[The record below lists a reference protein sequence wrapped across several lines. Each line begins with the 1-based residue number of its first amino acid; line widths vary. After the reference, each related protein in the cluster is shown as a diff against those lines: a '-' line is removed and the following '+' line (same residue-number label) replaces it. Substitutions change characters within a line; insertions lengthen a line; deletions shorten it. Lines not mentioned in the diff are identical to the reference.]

1 LIFLCPCTAV
11 NVIKNIVIWTKK
23 SKTKKNATAIDESKV
38 DWKQLDDLG
47 LSRER
52 LEQSGELEKMLNW
65 QKSNLLTIAVPF
77 GA

>member
-1 LIFLCPCTAV
+1 MDEK
-11 NVIKNIVIWTKK
+11 IKRPRRMLR
-23 SKTKKNATAIDESKV
+23 AIDESKV

>member
-1 LIFLCPCTAV
+1 LIYLCPYTAIG
-11 NVIKNIVIWTKK
+11 VIKYIVIWTKK
-23 SKTKKNATAIDESKV
+23 TKIKKNATAIDESKT

-52 LEQSGELEKMLNW
+52 LEQCGELEKMLNW

>member
-1 LIFLCPCTAV
+1 M
-11 NVIKNIVIWTKK
+11 KK
-23 SKTKKNATAIDESKV
+23 SKTKKNATAIDESKI
-38 DWKQLDDLG
+38 DWKQLYDLG

-77 GA
+77 GDTTIYTEACLPHGR